1 MTENTNEDRKTRR
14 VRKEIQAIVMNLK
27 YVFPFV
33 SILLDNLN
41 KTNTILGISD
51 ENFYDK

>member
-1 MTENTNEDRKTRR
+1 
-14 VRKEIQAIVMNLK
+14 MNLK
-27 YVFPFV
+27 YVFPSV

-51 ENFYDK
+51 EKFYDK